1 MCNTNELKERETY
14 LLEAFNDSDFADE
27 LKQVRISIEEDL
39 KMFVTHL
46 KKRLSEEH
54 KIYENIESRIKS
66 KDSFKEKLYRK
77 DYIKTWNVT
86 KDIKENQQMISK
98 CLPDLLGFRI
108 NCFFWQDEEIIY
120 NILKEYYDQKNFTN
134 FTLNFSENKIQKNGH
149 TIYKLSG
156 IFKEK
161 YCFELQIKAIMHNI
175 WGEVEH
181 KTIYKNKNYDADIS
195 NKIAITEEVFNILQ
209 ASDKQLV
216 TLFKKKNS
224 EKHLIYALFYEKTKE
239 IVAQKCGTDILA
251 AHYNG
256 YFQIFSDS
264 DNIQYIK
271 KYVAFSLLETDFSK
285 IEGNWN
291 NPDQKAVQLKVLITS
306 EFLDYNLK
314 CLFYICEL
322 IYDLSTFETFM
333 LFLSKYLLEKYGAQD
348 ESRDETDAFGD
359 SDEPDMDY
367 IENILT
373 MLDDKI
379 GGRKKNG

>member
-1 MCNTNELKERETY
+1 
-14 LLEAFNDSDFADE
+14 
-27 LKQVRISIEEDL
+27 
-39 KMFVTHL
+39 
-46 KKRLSEEH
+46 
-54 KIYENIESRIKS
+54 
-66 KDSFKEKLYRK
+66 
-77 DYIKTWNVT
+77 
-86 KDIKENQQMISK
+86 MISK

-271 KYVAFSLLETDFSK
+271 KYVAFF
-285 IEGNWN
+285 
-291 NPDQKAVQLKVLITS
+291 
-306 EFLDYNLK
+306 
-314 CLFYICEL
+314 
-322 IYDLSTFETFM
+322 
-333 LFLSKYLLEKYGAQD
+333 
-348 ESRDETDAFGD
+348 
-359 SDEPDMDY
+359 
-367 IENILT
+367 
-373 MLDDKI
+373 
-379 GGRKKNG
+379 